1 MTDTVLFYAG
11 ELAIQAGGGIAIGS
25 AINYI
30 MPKHADM
37 TSKSN
42 AVKHGLEVVVQFA
55 ATAAGAVAFISF
67 LQNRGFDAR
76 TNAIGSAAF
85 WFWLLSSQ
93 PTLTSKVKGIVDL
106 AASFLDEIDNDI
118 TSYLNPNPSTG
129 GSNSG
134 SGTTDVVTGTGCG
147 CKN

>member
-11 ELAIQAGGGIAIGS
+11 ELAVQAGGGIVLGS

-30 MPKHADM
+30 MPKHVDM

-76 TNAIGSAAF
+76 TNAIGSAPF

-106 AASFLDEIDNDI
+106 AASFLDEIDSDI
-118 TSYLNPNPSTG
+118 TSYLNPATPAPS
-129 GSNSG
+129 SS
-134 SGTTDVVTGTGCG
+134 SSSSSDASVDCG
-147 CKN
+147 CKH